1 MNQAGKLL
9 KPSYFKRSEETDEES
24 KEQDRNQAEN
34 ILDQMIKH
42 EINLDCTSYKTAN
55 YDIVV
60 DGLGWISVQGKGSVT
75 FMLYLPEGIAYHIRD
90 TPMRPFEVNDRKLK
104 RYTGNTINAR
114 TRKNREKSPK
124 KK

>member
-1 MNQAGKLL
+1 
-9 KPSYFKRSEETDEES
+9 
-24 KEQDRNQAEN
+24 
-34 ILDQMIKH
+34 MIKH